1 MKSKRGVV
9 LKIERKSNDYD
20 YKGCPE
26 LFQWTVGAKKKAQAD
41 KDRSPK
47 VPRMNL

>member
-1 MKSKRGVV
+1 MKNNQCGGMKSKRGVV

-26 LFQWTVGAKKKAQAD
+26 PFQMDGWG
-41 KDRSPK
+41 
-47 VPRMNL
+47 